1 MKQIM
6 FITLASQDE
15 IASYAIN
22 PNNGEINE
30 TSRLHV
36 SGRPA
41 PLTVDIKTVSYTHLT
56 LPTIYSV

>member
-41 PLTVDIKTVSYTHLT
+41 PLTVDI
-56 LPTIYSV
+56 